1 MSEYVGDGT
10 TLSLDEKLE
19 RNKAGAYDQWAVV
32 TDPDYAA
39 TVVNEDGKFLN
50 EPYLTPGDVSKRL
63 GCERNK
69 FRKLAT
75 ETFRDCLVDI
85 TERDNEDPE
94 GGLGRQN
101 RAKTLLSTRDLEIMK
116 IILHYKERGVS
127 DNDIREEIVNRK
139 KGIIKIRKDAD
150 GKEQLPADPAFQKLI
165 RDVMLQTAAATGEV
179 YSRQLDKK
187 IDPVKK
193 TVDSIQDRIDAA
205 FAESVETSVENERLK
220 LNLAAKESEIENLKK
235 DAEEKIARLEAE
247 LEEARAKKRPW
258 FKFW

>member
-1 MSEYVGDGT
+1 
-10 TLSLDEKLE
+10 
-19 RNKAGAYDQWAVV
+19 
-32 TDPDYAA
+32 
-39 TVVNEDGKFLN
+39 
-50 EPYLTPGDVSKRL
+50 
-63 GCERNK
+63 
-69 FRKLAT
+69 
-75 ETFRDCLVDI
+75 
-85 TERDNEDPE
+85 
-94 GGLGRQN
+94 
-101 RAKTLLSTRDLEIMK
+101 MK

-127 DNDIREEIVNRK
+127 DNDIKEEIVNRK

-247 LEEARAKKRPW
+247 LEEARTKKRPW